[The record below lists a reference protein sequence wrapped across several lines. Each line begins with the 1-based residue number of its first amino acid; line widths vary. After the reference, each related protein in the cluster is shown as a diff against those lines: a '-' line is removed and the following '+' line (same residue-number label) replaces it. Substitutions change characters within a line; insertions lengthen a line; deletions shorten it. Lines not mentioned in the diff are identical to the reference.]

1 MDDEET
7 NPVGGALPPADSF
20 DERILEISEELLR
33 YIEVAAALVLVVL
46 FGIGV
51 FDLGLQIFESA
62 IGGNITDPLVVVGFI
77 DTALLLFIIVEVYQT
92 VVAYTQESE
101 TRRIVRLVIYTGVIA
116 MVRKAIIFRTGE
128 YATEVAALM
137 AAGSYTLIILGLAAL
152 LLVERR
158 TR

>member
-1 MDDEET
+1 MEDEET

-128 YATEVAALM
+128 YASEVAALM

>member
-1 MDDEET
+1 MEDEET

-128 YATEVAALM
+128 YASEVAAL
-137 AAGSYTLIILGLAAL
+137 I
-152 LLVERR
+152 R
-158 TR
+158 